1 MNEEPKKRGRGLG
14 KKPALICTSIRID
27 SATFEW
33 FRRNYPDKPLTT
45 MRAILSE
52 FVKNQGEQHGKEADQ
67 DATHPQ
73 ATQAEP
79 ALDTKGGSQE
89 GASNNKLS
97 VSGDEHST

>member
-33 FRRNYPDKPLTT
+33 FRRNYPGKPLST

-52 FVKNQGEQHGKEADQ
+52 FVKNQGEQHE
-67 DATHPQ
+67 
-73 ATQAEP
+73 E
-79 ALDTKGGSQE
+79 
-89 GASNNKLS
+89 NNDNNTEDKS
-97 VSGDEHST
+97 PDRIG